1 MVLAVKHIK
10 VFRGNVLRFLKSFI
24 EFVYPPSC
32 PLCNARVET
41 HGELCGDCWTS
52 FNWIDG
58 AKCVRCGFPFV
69 SSFDAGSN
77 MMCPTCAAGK
87 CELDLIRSA
96 CVYDDASRAAMLP
109 YKHVGRIQYAGFM
122 ARAMIWA
129 LRDVNIS
136 PDVVMPVPL
145 ANKRLFQRGYN
156 QATLLARP
164 IARAFGVK
172 IDLDSVSRKYRENM
186 GHKTSAQRVQ
196 NVHNVFTVRRP
207 DKIRGKKIL
216 LVDDVMTTGATFNEL
231 KRVLMDAGAVAVYGV
246 TFCRVAH
253 ITQN

>member
-1 MVLAVKHIK
+1 M
-10 VFRGNVLRFLKSFI
+10 NYLRRCLKSFV
-24 EFVYPPSC
+24 EFVYPSTC

-41 HGELCGDCWTS
+41 HGELCADCWTS

-58 AKCVRCGFPFV
+58 PKCIRCGFPFA
-69 SSFDAGSN
+69 SSFDLSPN

-109 YKHVGRIQYAGFM
+109 YKHSGRVQYSRFM
-122 ARAMIWA
+122 SRAMIWA
-129 LRDVNIS
+129 LRDVDIM
-136 PDVVMPVPL
+136 PDVVMPVPV
-145 ANKRLFQRGYN
+145 ARKRLFQRGYN

-164 IARAFGVK
+164 IARAYGVRV
-172 IDLDSVSRKYRENM
+172 DHDSVARKYRENM
-186 GHKTSAQRVQ
+186 GHKTAAQRAK
-196 NVHNVFTVRRP
+196 NIHNVFVVRNP
-207 DKIRGKKIL
+207 DQIRGKKIL

-231 KRVLMDAGAVAVYGV
+231 YRVLIKAGATAVYGV

-253 ITQN
+253 IAQ

>member
-1 MVLAVKHIK
+1 MKSV
-10 VFRGNVLRFLKSFI
+10 RGYLQDLINFI
-24 EFVYPPSC
+24 FPPSC

-41 HGELCGDCWTS
+41 HGELCGDCWTA

-58 AKCVRCGFPFV
+58 TKCIKCGFPFA
-69 SSFDAGSN
+69 SSFDLSPN

-109 YKHVGRIQYAGFM
+109 YKHAGHIQYARFM

-129 LRDVNIS
+129 LRDVDIA
-136 PDVVMPVPL
+136 PDIVMPVPL
-145 ANKRLFQRGYN
+145 ASRRLFQRGYN

-164 IARAFGVK
+164 IARAFRVPM
-172 IDLDSVSRKYRENM
+172 DLDSVSRKYRENM
-186 GHKTSAQRVQ
+186 GHKTSSQRAQ
-196 NVHNVFTVRRP
+196 NVHNVFTVRSP

-231 KRVLMDAGAVAVYGV
+231 RRVLVDAGAVAVYGV
-246 TFCRVAH
+246 TFCRVARSS
-253 ITQN
+253 

>member
-1 MVLAVKHIK
+1 MKVLYGY
-10 VFRGNVLRFLKSFI
+10 FKSLI
-24 EFVYPPSC
+24 EFIFPSTC
-32 PLCNARVET
+32 PLCDARVDV
-41 HGELCGDCWTS
+41 HGELCGDCWAS

-58 AKCVRCGFPFV
+58 AKCVHCGFPFA
-69 SSFDAGSN
+69 SSFDLGPN

-96 CVYDDASRAAMLP
+96 CVYDEASRMAMLP
-109 YKHVGRIQYAGFM
+109 YKHASRTQYARFM
-122 ARAMIWA
+122 SRAMIWA
-129 LRDVNIS
+129 LRDTDIT
-136 PDVVMPVPL
+136 PDVIMPVPL
-145 ANKRLFQRGYN
+145 ACRRLFQRGYN

-172 IDLDSVSRKYRENM
+172 MDLDSVGRKYRENM
-186 GHKTSAQRVQ
+186 GHKTAVQRAK
-196 NVHNVFTVRRP
+196 NIHNVFVVNNA

-231 KRVLMDAGAVAVYGV
+231 RRVLIGAGATAVYGV

-253 ITQN
+253 IQ

>member
-1 MVLAVKHIK
+1 MKSV
-10 VFRGNVLRFLKSFI
+10 RGYLQDLINFI
-24 EFVYPPSC
+24 FPPSC

-41 HGELCGDCWTS
+41 HGELCGDCWTA
-52 FNWIDG
+52 FNWIEST
-58 AKCVRCGFPFV
+58 KCIKCGFPFA
-69 SSFDAGSN
+69 SSFDLSPN

-109 YKHVGRIQYAGFM
+109 YKHAGHIQYARFM

-129 LRDVNIS
+129 LRDVDIV
-136 PDVVMPVPL
+136 PDIVMPVPL
-145 ANKRLFQRGYN
+145 ASRRLFQRGYN

-164 IARAFGVK
+164 IARAFHVPM
-172 IDLDSVSRKYRENM
+172 DLDSVSRKYRENM
-186 GHKTSAQRVQ
+186 GHKTSSQRAQ
-196 NVHNVFTVRRP
+196 NVHNVFTVRSP

-231 KRVLMDAGAVAVYGV
+231 RRVLVDAGATAVYGV
-246 TFCRVAH
+246 TFCRVARSV
-253 ITQN
+253 

>member
-1 MVLAVKHIK
+1 MK
-10 VFRGNVLRFLKSFI
+10 VLRKYLTTLI
-24 EFVYPPSC
+24 EFLFPSTC
-32 PLCNARVET
+32 PLCDAHVET
-41 HGELCGDCWTS
+41 HGELCGDCWPS

-58 AKCVRCGFPFV
+58 AKCVRCGFPFA
-69 SSFDAGSN
+69 SSFDMGPN

-96 CVYDDASRAAMLP
+96 CVYDDASRMAMLP
-109 YKHVGRIQYAGFM
+109 YKHAGRTQYAHFM
-122 ARAMIWA
+122 SRAMIWA
-129 LRDVNIS
+129 LCDVDIK

-145 ANKRLFQRGYN
+145 ARRRLFQRGYN

-164 IARAFGVK
+164 IARAFGVPM
-172 IDLDSVSRKYRENM
+172 DLDSVARKYRENM
-186 GHKTSAQRVQ
+186 GHKTSRQRAQ
-196 NVHNVFTVRRP
+196 NIHNVFNVKNP

-231 KRVLMDAGAVAVYGV
+231 HRVLVNAGASAVYGV

-253 ITQN
+253 SA